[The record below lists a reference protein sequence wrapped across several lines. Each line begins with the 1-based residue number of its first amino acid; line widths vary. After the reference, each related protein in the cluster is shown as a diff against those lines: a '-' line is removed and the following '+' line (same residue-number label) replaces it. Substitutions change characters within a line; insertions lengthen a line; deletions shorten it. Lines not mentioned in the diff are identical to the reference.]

1 MASAGKKIQKSTN
14 GNSTL
19 DKKRIVELIKAVF
32 KEEFLK
38 QQLDISKVIS
48 NSLTI
53 IKQEIGKRREE
64 INDLKKSIEFTEN
77 VLKNKV
83 SKVEQNL

>member
-53 IKQEIGKRREE
+53 TKQEIGKLREE
-64 INDLKKSIEFTEN
+64 INDLKKSIEFTKN

>member
-1 MASAGKKIQKSTN
+1 MASAGKKIRKSTN

-53 IKQEIGKRREE
+53 TKQEIGKLREE
-64 INDLKKSIEFTEN
+64 INDLKKSIEFTKN